1 MILICNRVSF
11 IMNVMYKI
19 DVKNAIE
26 LIGINYYYTK
36 YIGQIDLII
45 MSVVRITVD
54 FSWCS
59 WMWTQGRK

>member
-1 MILICNRVSF
+1 
-11 IMNVMYKI
+11 MNVMYKI

-26 LIGINYYYTK
+26 LIGINYYTK

-54 FSWCS
+54 FS
-59 WMWTQGRK
+59 